1 MCWVFTRSTVQEA
14 LLQQLPVPVG
24 PAGAHRS
31 DQPAPPLPPR
41 PSQRLLSAG
50 ELATRLQT
58 QTSGKYLLYIT
69 VWYTGSVLFFII
81 SFFICSFFI

>member
-31 DQPAPPLPPR
+31 DQPAPPLPPC

-69 VWYTGSVLFFII
+69 VNCITSVLHTVNSIV
-81 SFFICSFFI
+81 